1 METRNLLLTTY
12 VFTTKA
18 IVYDKNPILRVI
30 YDNDGDWQFLDGQKD
45 LKVEDAMLISLGEIL
60 QLDSSLDS
68 IVPLLN
74 PGEMAIRKRQ
84 DSSWIIVACNDC

>member
-1 METRNLLLTTY
+1 MKNLLLTTY
-12 VFTTKA
+12 VFTTKT
-18 IVYDKNPILRVI
+18 IVYEKNPILRVI

-68 IVPLLN
+68 IVSLLN
-74 PGEMAIRKRQ
+74 PGEMAVRKKQ
-84 DSSWIIVACNDC
+84 NSLWTIVAYNDC